1 MDIVIAM
8 PGFDG
13 KVRQTHADRHMVGI
27 FIRASVSHY
36 SDQPQ
41 ESSVFSELQLDQRLL
56 KSVDKLG
63 FETPTPVQLQAIP
76 LALAGRDLLVNA
88 ATGSGKTAAFL
99 LPILQRM
106 ITHPGPKEGTR
117 ALVLVPTR
125 ELARQIG
132 KECEKLA
139 SYCGIKVG
147 VITGGQEFSVQRA
160 LLRRDPQIV
169 IATPGRTL
177 ELVKEGT
184 TLFTG
189 LETLVLDEADR
200 LFEMGFIDDVL
211 AIIATCNPERQTM
224 LLSATLPAG
233 VRRLMQVLNDPE
245 RVTVNTAREQHD
257 SIKQQYILADDDK
270 HKEKLLLWLLENETF
285 ERALV
290 FTNTKDQANHLCGV
304 MRYRGQRAGFL
315 HGDVKQ
321 DIRNSTTTAFRE
333 GKINVLVASDVASR
347 GLDVKGID
355 LVVNFDMA
363 RKGDDYVHRIGRTG
377 RAGEQGLAV
386 AFIAPNEWNL
396 KASIERYLNVTFE
409 SRKIKELPGTYKGP
423 KKLKASGKAA
433 GPAKSKKKKS

>member
-1 MDIVIAM
+1 M
-8 PGFDG
+8 F
-13 KVRQTHADRHMVGI
+13 AD
-27 FIRASVSHY
+27 
-36 SDQPQ
+36 
-41 ESSVFSELQLDQRLL
+41 LQLDQRLL

-76 LALAGRDLLVNA
+76 LALQGRDLLVNA

-106 ITHPGPKEGTR
+106 ITEKGERAGTR
-117 ALVLVPTR
+117 ALVLAPTR

-147 VITGGQEFSVQRA
+147 VITGGQEFKMQRA
-160 LLRRDPQIV
+160 LLRRDPEII

-177 ELVKEGT
+177 ELVKEGS
-184 TLFTG
+184 TLFSA
-189 LETLVLDEADR
+189 LEFLVLDEADR
-200 LFEMGFIDDVL
+200 LFEMGFSEDVL
-211 AIIATCNPERQTM
+211 AIIATCNEARQTM

-233 VRRLMQVLNDPE
+233 VRRLLQVLRAPV
-245 RVTVNTAREQHD
+245 RVQINSAREQHEA
-257 SIKQQYILADDDK
+257 IKQQFILADDDK

-290 FTNTKDQANHLCGV
+290 FCNTRDQATHLCGV
-304 MRYRGQRAGFL
+304 MRYRDQRAGYL
-315 HGDVKQ
+315 HGEVKQ
-321 DIRNSTTTAFRE
+321 DVRNSTITGFRE
-333 GKINVLVASDVASR
+333 GKIKVLIASDVASR

-355 LVVNFDMA
+355 LVINFDMA

-386 AFIAPNEWNL
+386 ALIGPTEWNL
-396 KASIERYLNVTFE
+396 KASIERYLNVQLE
-409 SRKIKELPGTYKGP
+409 SRKVKELPSTYKGP
-423 KKLKASGKAA
+423 KKLKSSGKAA
-433 GPAKSKKKKS
+433 STSKRKKKP

>member
-1 MDIVIAM
+1 MFTD
-8 PGFDG
+8 
-13 KVRQTHADRHMVGI
+13 
-27 FIRASVSHY
+27 
-36 SDQPQ
+36 
-41 ESSVFSELQLDQRLL
+41 LLLDQRLL

-63 FETPTPVQLQAIP
+63 FEQPTPVQQQAIP
-76 LALAGRDLLVNA
+76 LAMAGKDLLVNA

-106 ITHPGPKEGTR
+106 ITSPGPKEGTR

-139 SYCGIKVG
+139 SYCGLKVG

-160 LLRRDPQIV
+160 LLRRDPQII

-189 LETLVLDEADR
+189 LEVLVLDEADR

-211 AIIATCNPERQTM
+211 AIIATCNPARQTM

-233 VRRLMQVLNDPE
+233 VRRLMQVLNEPE

-257 SIKQQYILADDDK
+257 SIRQQYILADDDK
-270 HKEKLLLWLLENETF
+270 HKEKLLLWLLENEPF

-290 FTNTKDQANHLCGV
+290 FTNTRDQANHLCGV

-315 HGDVKQ
+315 HGEVKQ
-321 DIRNSTTTAFRE
+321 DIRNSTTTAFRD

-377 RAGEQGLAV
+377 RAGQQGLAV

>member
-1 MDIVIAM
+1 M
-8 PGFDG
+8 F
-13 KVRQTHADRHMVGI
+13 
-27 FIRASVSHY
+27 
-36 SDQPQ
+36 SD
-41 ESSVFSELQLDQRLL
+41 LLLDQRLL
-56 KSVDKLG
+56 KSVDKMG
-63 FETPTPVQLQAIP
+63 FEQPTPVQEQAIP
-76 LALAGRDLLVNA
+76 LAMAGRDLLVNA

-99 LPILQRM
+99 LPILQRL
-106 ITHPGPKEGTR
+106 ITDAGPKQGTR

-147 VITGGQEFSVQRA
+147 VITGGQEFKVQRA

-177 ELVKEGT
+177 ELVKEGS

-189 LETLVLDEADR
+189 LEVLVLDEADR
-200 LFEMGFIDDVL
+200 LFEMGFVDDVL
-211 AIIATCNPERQTM
+211 AIIATCNPARQTL

-233 VRRLMQVLNDPE
+233 VRRLMQVLIDPV
-245 RVTVNTAREQHD
+245 RVMVNEAREQHE
-257 SIKQQYILADDDK
+257 SIRQQYILADDEK

-290 FTNTKDQANHLCGV
+290 FTNTRDQATHLSGV
-304 MRYRGQRAGFL
+304 MRYRGQRSGYL
-315 HGDVKQ
+315 HGEVKQ
-321 DIRNSTTTAFRE
+321 DVRNSTITAFRD
-333 GKINVLVASDVASR
+333 GKINVLLASDVASR

-386 AFIAPNEWNL
+386 SLIGPLEWNL
-396 KASIERYLNVTFE
+396 KASIERYLRVTLE
-409 SRKIKELPGTYKGP
+409 PRKVKELPGNYKGP

-433 GPAKSKKKKS
+433 APSKRKKKE

>member
-1 MDIVIAM
+1 M
-8 PGFDG
+8 
-13 KVRQTHADRHMVGI
+13 
-27 FIRASVSHY
+27 
-36 SDQPQ
+36 
-41 ESSVFSELQLDQRLL
+41 FSELQLDQRLL

-106 ITHPGPKEGTR
+106 ITHPGPKQGTR

-132 KECEKLA
+132 KDCEKLA

-177 ELVKEGT
+177 ELVKERS

-200 LFEMGFIDDVL
+200 LFEMGFVDDVL
-211 AIIATCNPERQTM
+211 AIIATCNPARQTM

-257 SIKQQYILADDDK
+257 SIKQQFILADDDK
-270 HKEKLLLWLLENETF
+270 HKEKLLLWLLENEKF

-377 RAGEQGLAV
+377 RAGDQGLAV

-409 SRKIKELPGTYKGP
+409 SRKVKELPGTYKGP

-433 GPAKSKKKKS
+433 GPAKSKKRKT

>member
-1 MDIVIAM
+1 MFTD
-8 PGFDG
+8 
-13 KVRQTHADRHMVGI
+13 
-27 FIRASVSHY
+27 
-36 SDQPQ
+36 
-41 ESSVFSELQLDQRLL
+41 LLLDQRLL

-63 FETPTPVQLQAIP
+63 FEQPTPVQLQAIP
-76 LALAGRDLLVNA
+76 LAMAGRDLLVNA

-106 ITHPGPKEGTR
+106 ITSPGPKEGTR

-189 LETLVLDEADR
+189 LEVLVLDEADR

-211 AIIATCNPERQTM
+211 AIIATCNPARQTM

-257 SIKQQYILADDDK
+257 SIRQQYILADDDK
-270 HKEKLLLWLLENETF
+270 HKEKLLLWLLENEPF

>member
-1 MDIVIAM
+1 M
-8 PGFDG
+8 F
-13 KVRQTHADRHMVGI
+13 
-27 FIRASVSHY
+27 
-36 SDQPQ
+36 SD
-41 ESSVFSELQLDQRLL
+41 LQLDQRLL

-63 FETPTPVQLQAIP
+63 FQEPTPVQQQAIP
-76 LALAGRDLLVNA
+76 LALEGKDLLVNA

-106 ITHPGPKEGTR
+106 IMTSGARAGTR

-147 VITGGQEFSVQRA
+147 VITGGQEFKVQRA
-160 LLRRDPQIV
+160 LLRKDPEII

-177 ELVKEGT
+177 ELVKEGS
-184 TLFTG
+184 TLFSA
-189 LETLVLDEADR
+189 LEVLVLDEADR

-211 AIIATCNPERQTM
+211 AIIAQCRPERQTM

-233 VRRLMQVLNDPE
+233 VRRLMQVLNDPV
-245 RVTVNTAREQHD
+245 RVTVNDVREQHD
-257 SIKQQYILADDDK
+257 AIKQQFILADDDK

-290 FTNTKDQANHLCGV
+290 FTNTRDMATHLSGV
-304 MRYRGQRAGFL
+304 MRYRGQRAGYL
-315 HGDVKQ
+315 HGEVKQ
-321 DIRNSTTTAFRE
+321 DVRNSTTTAFRD
-333 GKINVLVASDVASR
+333 GKINILIASDVASR

-377 RAGEQGLAV
+377 RAGKEGLAV
-386 AFIAPNEWNL
+386 ALIAPNEWNL
-396 KASIERYLNVTFE
+396 KASIERYLRVTFE

-423 KKLKASGKAA
+423 KKLKSSGKAA
-433 GPAKSKKKKS
+433 APAKRKKKS